1 MARPEHPS
9 YTELVYEVL
18 RAADQP
24 LTFQEILDAVER
36 RRPITTR
43 NPKATIRNALGQ
55 GKQLV
60 GTGDGRYWYLPHC
73 IRGSVL
79 RMALT
84 EKKPANQPIPLEY
97 EVLQALWPSI
107 IEAGK
112 RRTERPMRVRLPTGD
127 DVPLTLGHTAQA
139 RWATP
144 VAEPLRRYLVDQRAA
159 AGDSM
164 LIRVIDA
171 EQGLGEAWFE
181 SRLKRPAEAISARN
195 RQVADAAYQYMR
207 EGSVDRRPIWEVTV
221 ALLAHRAYH
230 GDVAPDPLRVV
241 MRADPRFEFGG
252 LRGWLGAVLAED
264 DVFVSLRHVP
274 EPSSVTLPSG
284 TLYQIKV
291 TLRGTSPP
299 VWRRLIVPADTRLS
313 KLHQI
318 LQVAMGWTDSHL
330 HQFEVGR
337 RVIGVPSPDDWRP
350 VEDERKVKLSEV
362 ATAARS
368 RFRYQYDFG
377 DSWEHD
383 ILVEKVLP
391 PDPAVPAPA
400 CIGGRRACPP
410 EDVGG
415 VWGYGTFL
423 EAIQDPSHPEHEE
436 RLEWI
441 GDGFD
446 PEAFDPAE
454 VNAALRRLR

>member
-1 MARPEHPS
+1 MAPPENRS

-18 RAADQP
+18 KAADQP
-24 LTFQEILDAVER
+24 LIFQEIFDAVEQR
-36 RRPITTR
+36 RSITTR
-43 NPKATIRNALGQ
+43 NPKATIRNALAQ

-60 GTGDGRYWYLPHC
+60 GTGDGRHWYLPYC

-97 EVLQALWPSI
+97 EVLAALWPGFF
-107 IEAGK
+107 ETGK
-112 RRTERPMRVRLPTGD
+112 RRSERPVRASLPTGD
-127 DVPLTLGHTAQA
+127 EVLLTLGHTAQTW
-139 RWATP
+139 WATP
-144 VAEPLRRYLVDQRAA
+144 VDEPLHRYLVNQRAA
-159 AGDSM
+159 AGDS
-164 LIRVIDA
+164 LLVRVIDA

-195 RQVADAAYQYMR
+195 REVADAAYEYMR
-207 EGSVDRRPIWEVTV
+207 EGTVDRRPIWEVAM
-221 ALLAHRAYH
+221 ALLARRAYH
-230 GDVAPDPLRVV
+230 GDVAPDPLGIT
-241 MRADPRFEFGG
+241 MRADPRFQFGG

-274 EPSSVTLPSG
+274 EPSSVTLPPG

-313 KLHQI
+313 ELHQI
-318 LQVAMGWTDSHL
+318 LQAAMGWTDSHL

-337 RVIGVPSPDDWRP
+337 RVIGMPSPDDWQP
-350 VEDERKVKLSEV
+350 VEDERKIELSEV
-362 ATAARS
+362 APAAKS
-368 RFRYQYDFG
+368 RLRYEYDFG

-383 ILVEKVLP
+383 IVVEKVLSP
-391 PDPAVPAPA
+391 EYAVAAPA
-400 CIGGRRACPP
+400 CVGGRRAGPP

-415 VWGYGTFL
+415 VWGYEAFL

-436 RLEWI
+436 RLEWV
-441 GDGFD
+441 GGGFD
-446 PEAFDPAE
+446 PEAFDLAG
-454 VNAALRRLR
+454 VNADLRRLR